1 MSQRTE
7 SLFEWA
13 QWATERE
20 REVFERV
27 PRRIID
33 TRGVFFEPTQIELTG
48 GNGTLARVVRTR
60 DHVLGP
66 LIRMPLPNQATDWRW
81 QEAFTTF
88 KREGIP
94 VFCVPRAVLENSDIR
109 ARSIEVI
116 HTEKRRRF
124 ARPPHQVLKATVH
137 PRWLSSKHAREAYFL
152 SGYDLKERGL
162 SYFFCELPPGFV
174 PTTVED
180 AYQSLQPESVK
191 RALSQKRKVLR
202 QGDMFFIQMR
212 GEPEP
217 HQDWIV
223 TDGRL
228 FDTNHF
234 ATERAR
240 SDGMVMVRG
249 RIEHK
254 PFGRRPDHRPLRLPR
269 GWWIT
274 VRNTVPVVR
283 N

>member
-1 MSQRTE
+1 M
-7 SLFEWA
+7 L
-13 QWATERE
+13 ATERD
-20 REVFERV
+20 REIFERV
-27 PRRIID
+27 PRRIVD
-33 TRGVFFEPTQIELTG
+33 GRGVFFEPTQIELSG
-48 GNGTLARVVRTR
+48 GNGTLARVVRTK

-81 QEAFTTF
+81 EEAFKTF
-88 KREGIP
+88 RREGIP

-109 ARSIEVI
+109 PKSIEVI
-116 HTEKRRRF
+116 HTEKNRRF

-137 PRWLSSKHAREAYFL
+137 PRWLTAKRAREAYFL
-152 SGYDLKERGL
+152 SGYDRNERGL
-162 SYFFCELPPGFV
+162 SYFFCELPPGVV

-202 QGDMFFIQMR
+202 QGDMFFIQVK
-212 GEPEP
+212 GERTP
-217 HQDWIV
+217 
-223 TDGRL
+223 TDAQTAKDMRL

-234 ATERAR
+234 ATEYGNVNGLR
-240 SDGMVMVRG
+240 MVRG

-254 PFGRRPDHRPLRLPR
+254 PFGRRPDHRPLRLPK

-283 N
+283 Y